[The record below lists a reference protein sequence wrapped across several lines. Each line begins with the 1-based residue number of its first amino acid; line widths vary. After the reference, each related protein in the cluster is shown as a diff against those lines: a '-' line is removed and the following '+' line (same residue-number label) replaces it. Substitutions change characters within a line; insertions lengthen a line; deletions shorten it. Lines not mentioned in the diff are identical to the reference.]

1 MVGSLAS
8 FVLNTPDGLLYA
20 FLNDA
25 IGLHRLVYIVE
36 GYIATLLH
44 LPGIEPPCLADTAA
58 KQIPL
63 HGVAEK

>member
-1 MVGSLAS
+1 MAGFLAS

-20 FLNDA
+20 FLNDT

-36 GYIATLLH
+36 GYIAALLH
-44 LPGIEPPCLADTAA
+44 LLGIEPPCLADSSA

>member
-1 MVGSLAS
+1 MVGSFAL
-8 FVLNTPDGLLYA
+8 FVLNTPDGLHYA
-20 FLNDA
+20 FLNEA

-36 GYIATLLH
+36 GYIAALLH
-44 LPGIEPPCLADTAA
+44 LPGIEPPCLADTSA